1 MTTPTF
7 SLRPLAASDAD
18 AALPALTDLLR
29 ASVAGGASIGWPT
42 EPGEPVA
49 QAFWRGCFDAVALGG
64 RELWVALERA
74 DDIGSL
80 IGTAQL
86 AAAGMPNGRH
96 RAEVMKV
103 MVHPRARR
111 RGVAEALMRRLEAL
125 ARQQGRRLLV
135 LDTLSGS
142 DAERLYRRLGWQR
155 SGRIPAYAELGDGRL
170 ESTTVMF
177 KRLFDGGLSV
187 VPASPDDDEA
197 RALMQALS
205 ARLLDLHGSSGEAG
219 FAGFDLA
226 TGAFAL
232 ARDAQGRAVGCG
244 ALRPLPQRGPRCAEL
259 KRMFAAQSRR
269 GVGLAV
275 LRHLEHEAEVLGFDE
290 VALSTR
296 RANSVALAFYAAA
309 GYREVPPWSPYAT
322 RPESICLARRL
333 QPVPCGP

>member
-1 MTTPTF
+1 MIPPTF
-7 SLRPLAASDAD
+7 SLQALGPADAD
-18 AALPALTDLLR
+18 AALPALTELLR

-42 EPGEPVA
+42 EPAEPVA
-49 QAFWRGCFDAVALGG
+49 QAFWRGCFDAVAQGG
-64 RELWVALERA
+64 RDFWVALERA
-74 DDIGSL
+74 DDIRSL

-125 ARQQGRRLLV
+125 AREQGRRLLV

-170 ESTTVMF
+170 EPTTVMF

-187 VPASPDDDEA
+187 VPASPTDNEA
-197 RALMQALS
+197 HTLLQALS
-205 ARLLDLHGSSGEAG
+205 ARLLQLHGSSGEAG

-244 ALRPLPQRGPRCAEL
+244 ALRPLPQRAPRCGEL
-259 KRMFAAQSRR
+259 KRMFAAEPRR
-269 GVGLAV
+269 GIGQAV
-275 LRHLEHEAEVLGFDE
+275 LRFLEHEAETLGLAE

-296 RANSVALAFYAAA
+296 RANTAALAFYAAA
-309 GYREVPPWSPYAT
+309 GYREVPPWPAYAA

-333 QPVPCGP
+333 